1 MTRINVVGVTRIFGT
16 DERMVAALAD
26 VNLQIADGQLVALM
40 GPSGSGKTTLLN
52 MISALD
58 RPNSGEIFVDDVA
71 IAGISDD
78 ARGAIRQR
86 IGFIFQRFALIP
98 TASAYENIEFA
109 LRIAH
114 IPRDEWHTR
123 IMHTLAQL
131 DMQPHAHHRPSEL
144 SGGQQQRIAIARAL
158 ATDPPLIIADEPTAN
173 LDSHRGATVLELFR
187 TLCQHGKTIV
197 MSTHDATAVRYATHI
212 CRMHA
217 GQIVSMAP
225 PTPTNDATPTS
236 PPQNATASKPR
247 TTPRNG

>member
-1 MTRINVVGVTRIFGT
+1 MTRIEVVGVTRIFGSDDRSVT
-16 DERMVAALAD
+16 ALTD
-26 VNLQIADGQLVALM
+26 VNLHITDGQMVALM

-58 RPNSGEIFVDDVA
+58 RPNSGEILMDGVA
-71 IAGISDD
+71 IAAISDE
-78 ARGAIRQR
+78 ARATLRQG

-109 LRIAH
+109 LRIAQ
-114 IPRDEWHTR
+114 IPRDEWQTR
-123 IMHTLAQL
+123 ITRTLTQL
-131 DMQPHAHHRPSEL
+131 DMLDHAHHRPGEL

-197 MSTHDATAVRYATHI
+197 MSTHDAAAERYATHI
-212 CRMHA
+212 CRMQA
-217 GQIVSMAP
+217 GRVTNFAP
-225 PTPTNDATPTS
+225 PVTTGAEPTS
-236 PPQNATASKPR
+236 PPQSAKASKKRKAPHSD
-247 TTPRNG
+247 